1 MRGKNVTQSWPA
13 RAQIATA
20 SMVAVAGLA
29 LTTSGVWAALQATA
43 DNAANPL
50 ATSTGTLSLT
60 LTKNGDGI
68 GTSGTTTPAVTGAAA
83 AAISLMAP
91 GDTVYR
97 FINLTNGGTLPALG
111 MTLGIT
117 GTGSNPLTTDAA
129 NGLAVAVDT
138 CATAWTAIATGSGT
152 CGGSITNAVASSAI
166 SGWGSK
172 SVIGAAVPIAPGA
185 VTYARIKISLPTGS
199 EITSNGQLPAGTVQG
214 LATNLTFTFTEAQR
228 TAATTA
234 S

>member
-1 MRGKNVTQSWPA
+1 MRGNNSRKSWPA
-13 RAQIATA
+13 RAKIITA
-20 SMVAVAGLA
+20 STVAVAGLA
-29 LTTSGVWAALQATA
+29 LTTSGVWTALQATA
-43 DNAANPL
+43 DNVANPL

-60 LTKNGDGI
+60 LTNKGDGI
-68 GTSGTTTPAVTGAAA
+68 GTSGAAS

-97 FINLTNGGTLPALG
+97 FIDLTNGGTLPALG

-117 GTGSNPLTTDAA
+117 GSGSNALTTDAT

-138 CATAWTAIATGSGT
+138 CATAWTAITTGSGT
-152 CGGSITNAVASSAI
+152 CSGSITNAVTSSAI

-172 SVIGAAVPIAPGA
+172 SVIGAAVPIAPLE
-185 VTYARIKISLPTGS
+185 VTHARIKISLPPGS
-199 EITSNGQLPAGTVQG
+199 ETTSNGQLPSGTVQG

-228 TAATTA
+228 TATTTA